1 MFESITLE
9 QGNKI
14 MNQTIEY
21 EIEHNFKDQVDVI
34 NCVNKCKI
42 HIKCLACLDTKR
54 ILFDSESWFG
64 GTYEEFSCPAC
75 TESRYRKDSHHQIF
89 HCKVNGRQVPYNG
102 GDGKVGY
109 SRINQLYQ
117 IYKKDYEKNDLLLE
131 EQERKIKAAELE
143 AETLRIENERIKK
156 AQAEEDE
163 KNKPRWDFMDDKV
176 FRQEINSTDVEV
188 NISKLVE
195 DISKLIAVS
204 AGNLAALPSFLTG
217 VKLTFSN
224 YWSNESSKNS
234 SVHRLK
240 DAVGET
246 VYIKFEYNKVIEE
259 STVSVGVL
267 RTKAIVKKQF
277 LRVSYFIAKPTK
289 DNKAA
294 ENICEDLMNT
304 TIQSI
309 INKLNTQIKN

>member
-1 MFESITLE
+1 MGEMISFRETNKLFITCIEDDLE
-9 QGNKI
+9 K
-14 MNQTIEY
+14 
-21 EIEHNFKDQVDVI
+21 NFKGQFEII
-34 NCVNKCKI
+34 NAVNKCMK
-42 HIKCLACLDTKR
+42 HITCLGCLDTRR
-54 ILFDSESWFG
+54 ILFESESFFG

-75 TESRYRKDSHHQIF
+75 TYSRDRKDSHHQIF
-89 HCKVNGRQVPYNG
+89 HCQVNGRQVPYNG
-102 GDGKVGY
+102 GDRKVGY
-109 SRINQLYQ
+109 SRTQQLYQ

-131 EQERKIKAAELE
+131 EQERKRKAAELE

-156 AQAEEDE
+156 EQEEQDE
-163 KNKPRWDFMDDKV
+163 KNKPQWDFMDDKN

-195 DISKLIAVS
+195 DISKLMALS

-240 DAVGET
+240 DAAGES

-259 STVSVGVL
+259 STVTVGIL
-267 RTKAIVKKQF
+267 RTKSIVKKQF
-277 LRVSYFIAKPTK
+277 LCVSYFMAKPTK
-289 DNKAA
+289 DNKNA
-294 ENICEDLMNT
+294 EKICEELMNT
-304 TIQSI
+304 TIQSV
-309 INKLNTQIKN
+309 INKLNRQ